1 MGGWAEFVGAFFVF
15 FASHR
20 LLATP
25 RIKAPLSARLG
36 AGGFSALY
44 SAISVLALTWII
56 VAAGRAPYVELWQP
70 RPWMKHAALGLMA
83 LATLIFALALGRPNP
98 LSFGGLG
105 DTRFEPSRPG
115 LIGWMRHPLLAVL
128 AIWSLAH
135 ILPNGDLAHVL
146 MFGLFLVF
154 ATVGTR
160 IIDRRRQRQM
170 GVEEWRRLAG
180 QAAANRR
187 LEVTRS
193 GLVRLLAGLALYA
206 ALLWLHQ
213 PVIGVDPLG

>member
-20 LLATP
+20 LLAMP

-44 SAISVLALTWII
+44 SAISVVALAWII
-56 VAAGRAPYVELWQP
+56 LAAGRAPYVELWQS
-70 RPWMKHAALGLMA
+70 RPWMKHVTLALMA
-83 LATLIFALALGRPNP
+83 LAALIFALALGRPNP
-98 LSFGGLG
+98 LSFGGLR
-105 DTRFEPSRPG
+105 DRRFDPAHPG

-128 AIWSLAH
+128 GIWSLAH

-146 MFGLFLVF
+146 MFGQFLVF
-154 ATVGTR
+154 AVIGTR

-170 GVEEWRRLAG
+170 GAEEWRRLAG
-180 QAAANRR
+180 LAAASRR
-187 LEVTRS
+187 LEVSRS
-193 GLVRLLAGLALYA
+193 GLMRLLAGLALYA